1 MTLTIQDCHVL
12 AESPDDHEYA
22 VWDRLSDYSKVAFDI

>member
-12 AESPDDHEYA
+12 NDSPDTYEYVA
-22 VWDRLSDYSKVAFDI
+22 WDRPAGYSKVAVDI